1 MLFVSNNLLEEV
13 SKKLTGA
20 FGVLGYAINVDETYL
35 NSVVIND
42 EGKQVVDY
50 SESLSWAIMEQVQA
64 DELPRFNTEYA
75 GIFSKRWT
83 FDKADRVAYLDSIDL
98 NTAGRIVV
106 ESYREAIKRNS
117 SLPA

>member
-1 MLFVSNNLLEEV
+1 MSNKLLEEV
-13 SKKLTGA
+13 SKKLA
-20 FGVLGYAINVDETYL
+20 EVFGHMGYAINVDETYL

-50 SESLSWAIMEQVQA
+50 SESLSWAIMEKVQA
-64 DELPRFNTEYA
+64 DELPKFNTVYA

-83 FDKADRVAYLDSIDL
+83 FDKADRVADLDADDL
-98 NTAGRIVV
+98 SNAGRVVV

-117 SLPA
+117 RLPA